1 MYQFAYVPRSC
12 NYYANS

>member
-1 MYQFAYVPRSC
+1 MN